1 MKPKRSILSVVR
13 DQKPGDAEPASQPSA
28 EPAAAPSDRAAAEPV
43 ASKAKEPRRMAKKH
57 IGGYYPP
64 NDATIKAFQKLGIDL
79 DKDQQEMLFEA
90 ISDYVA
96 KHQAASAFR

>member
-1 MKPKRSILSVVR
+1 MARRSILSVVR
-13 DQKPGDAEPASQPSA
+13 DQNPSPPTPAEPSAPAPAVSAPEPS
-28 EPAAAPSDRAAAEPV
+28 PKPVSKIKPSRV
-43 ASKAKEPRRMAKKH
+43 SKKH

-64 NDATIKAFQKLGIDL
+64 NDTTIKAFQKLGIDL

-96 KHQAASAFR
+96 KHQAASAFE

>member
-1 MKPKRSILSVVR
+1 MTKPRRSILSVVR
-13 DQKPGDAEPASQPSA
+13 EEKTPSA
-28 EPAAAPSDRAAAEPV
+28 PPRAEEPAASPPEAAPKP
-43 ASKAKEPRRMAKKH
+43 ASKVKPSRIAKKH

-79 DKDQQEMLFEA
+79 DRDQQQMLFEA

-96 KHQAASAFR
+96 KHQAASAFE

>member
-1 MKPKRSILSVVR
+1 MTKPRRSILSVVR
-13 DQKPGDAEPASQPSA
+13 EEKTPSA
-28 EPAAAPSDRAAAEPV
+28 PPRAEEPAASPPEAAPKP
-43 ASKAKEPRRMAKKH
+43 ASKVKPSRIARKH

-79 DKDQQEMLFEA
+79 DRDQQQMLFEA

-96 KHQAASAFR
+96 KHQAASAFE

>member
-1 MKPKRSILSVVR
+1 MARRSILSVVR
-13 DQKPGDAEPASQPSA
+13 DQNPSPPPPA
-28 EPAAAPSDRAAAEPV
+28 EPAAPAPAASAAEPAPKP
-43 ASKAKEPRRMAKKH
+43 ASKIKPSRIAKKH

-79 DKDQQEMLFEA
+79 NKDQQEMLFEA

-96 KHQAASAFR
+96 KHQAASAFE

>member
-1 MKPKRSILSVVR
+1 MARRSILSVVR
-13 DQKPGDAEPASQPSA
+13 EQNPSPPPA
-28 EPAAAPSDRAAAEPV
+28 EPAAPASAESAAEPAPKP
-43 ASKAKEPRRMAKKH
+43 ASKVKPSRIAKKH

-64 NDATIKAFQKLGIDL
+64 NDPTIKAFQKLGIDL

-96 KHQAASAFR
+96 KHQAASAFE